1 MVLTKGR
8 IEGKLTVGPR
18 SLGATP
24 KYESGTSPLYLNLE
38 PTYGYPSSSPALV
51 RPSATPISA
60 ADPNFSLSTVA
71 ASLPQQLHSPGKD
84 RVLPGPGPAR
94 APAPYREGYQAKVS
108 SSAHGS
114 PTISSI
120 AEVPAYT
127 GYDGYVSQS
136 ALPAARQADYA
147 HSPSSTRPEVYPPV
161 RATDSYASSRASDPY
176 SSGNDSIFS
185 SADASL
191 KSQES
196 GTELSYRYTDSQRD
210 GAGAAGQLAN
220 GQVYTSLPPLTG
232 GYIMGEVEERRVGVQ
247 GVSGVNAV

>member
-1 MVLTKGR
+1 MAPLEGG
-8 IEGKLTVGPR
+8 IEGKLTSGPD

-24 KYESGTSPLYLNLE
+24 KYESGANPLYLNLE
-38 PTYGYPSSSPALV
+38 PTYGYPSSPALV
-51 RPSATPISA
+51 RPAPTPISA

-71 ASLPQQLHSPGKD
+71 ASLPSQLHSPDKD
-84 RVLPGPGPAR
+84 RVLPGPVLR
-94 APAPYREGYQAKVS
+94 APAYREGYQGKVS

-120 AEVPAYT
+120 AEVPAYS
-127 GYDGYVSQS
+127 GYDGYASLP
-136 ALPAARQADYA
+136 ALPAARQGEYA
-147 HSPSSTRPEVYPPV
+147 HSHSPSSTRPEVYPPI
-161 RATDSYASSRASDPY
+161 RAPDTYASSRGSDPY
-176 SSGNDSIFS
+176 SSSNDTMFS

-191 KSQES
+191 RSQES

-210 GAGAAGQLAN
+210 GAGAAGQLVN

-232 GYIMGEVEERRVGVQ
+232 SYMMAEVEERRVGVQ